1 LRHAATDF
9 RLKSVA
15 AVAFPPVEIMNRLA
29 LRFRLLV
36 AITAL
41 LVTGAA
47 SADAQVVRG
56 LVRSS
61 STALPIPSANIVAR
75 DSLGNVLASAV
86 SGEDGSWALK
96 VATGLSFEL
105 RVRRLGFEMSTTS
118 VRAKPV
124 TDTLEFEFLLTEIAT
139 EADAVRITAES
150 SLNERRLNEAIRRG
164 WKVYEP
170 ELVAQHRN
178 RAQTFNQLMRTVG
191 SVSVILPQ
199 NEGGCIRTTRSPGC
213 MSFVVDGQV
222 LGPNAVIIPSD
233 IYFFAILSPSESRV
247 QYGDRAPFG
256 AIAIFT
262 RSRLDRQPRRP
273 SSRP

>member
-1 LRHAATDF
+1 MIRLVLRLRVF
-9 RLKSVA
+9 VA
-15 AVAFPPVEIMNRLA
+15 
-29 LRFRLLV
+29 LL
-36 AITAL
+36 AL
-41 LVTGAA
+41 LVTWAG
-47 SADAQVVRG
+47 SAEAQVVRG

-86 SGEDGSWALK
+86 SAEDGSWALK
-96 VATGLSFEL
+96 VQSGGAFEL
-105 RVRRLGFEMSTTS
+105 RVRRLGFEMSTTN

-124 TDTLEFEFLLTEIAT
+124 SDTLEFEFLLTEIAT

-164 WKVYEP
+164 WKVFEP

-213 MSFVVDGQV
+213 LSFVVDGQV

-256 AIAIFT
+256 AIAIYT

-273 SSRP
+273 NGRP